1 MKKVKIC
8 LSGLGNVGR
17 HFIRLLIERREMLQ
31 GKYGLDIELIA
42 VSCSDGGLV
51 SSSPLELDTVCDYSR
66 QQPWA
71 SSFPGIGQ
79 DGLEG
84 WRIIEN
90 SQADILVE
98 ATPTDLQT
106 GEPGLTNFKTAIANG
121 MDVVTLTKGAL
132 VKDFSGLME
141 LSKSRGLV
149 IKFSGAT
156 AAALPT
162 IDMAEYCLAGATI
175 NSIKGILNGTTNFI
189 LTKMSQEKV
198 DYDTALKEA
207 QDLGIAE
214 PKPDLD
220 VQGWDTAAKIVILSN
235 AIYGTTLSMK
245 DIPVS
250 GIDRIDPEVLEKAS
264 SEGKVVKLV
273 GESSIIAES
282 GGKHDQG
289 KVNVSVAPVPIEAE
303 HVLASVDGTTK
314 AIHFETDTLGEL
326 TVIGGKSNPRAA
338 AAAALKDLV
347 NLAREGR

>member
-17 HFIRLLIERREMLQ
+17 HFIKLLIERREMLQ

-42 VSCSDGGLV
+42 ISCSDGGLV
-51 SSSPLELDTVCDYSR
+51 STSPIDLNAIYDYSR

-71 SSFPGIGQ
+71 LSFPGIGR

-84 WRIIEN
+84 WQIIEN

-106 GEPGLTNFKTAIANG
+106 GEPGLTNFKTAIASG
-121 MDVVTLTKGAL
+121 MDIVTLTKGAL
-132 VKDFSGLME
+132 VKDFSGLIN
-141 LSKSRGLV
+141 LSKSKGLV

-162 IDMAEYCLAGATI
+162 IDMAEYCLAGSTI

-189 LTKMSQEKV
+189 LTRMSQEKV
-198 DYDTALKEA
+198 SYDSALKEA
-207 QDLGIAE
+207 QELGIAE

-235 AIYGTTLSMK
+235 AIYGTTLSMT

-250 GIDRIDPEVLEKAS
+250 GIERIDPGVLEKAS
-264 SEGKVVKLV
+264 SEGQVVKLI

-282 GGKHDQG
+282 RGKHDQG
-289 KVNVSVAPVPIEAE
+289 KVNVSVAPVTIDAE
-303 HVLASVDGTTK
+303 HVLAAVDGTAK

-326 TVIGGKSNPRAA
+326 TVIGGKSSPRAA
-338 AAAALKDLV
+338 AAAALKDLI
-347 NLAREGR
+347 NLAKEGR